1 MRKKHP
7 HFFKMLLISVA
18 FTLLLSCEEESFEN
32 TAPQSNLKVYIV
44 KGNQAKTMA
53 TKISQKLNKPLSQKG
68 TTFKINNDVVVD
80 YSEIMVVEN
89 EAHDKTLSLKVESNA
104 ENEKVFQNMVVIEKE
119 GTTATKLLTYTM
131 SENFATLYENDQA
144 NLSQFQGSIS
154 VTTIDGE
161 DCCSDYWPGIIQIG
175 GGGSDGINPN
185 TGNTQPSQGP
195 STSSPSFGWGI
206 WIGGGGTSGG
216 GSSSGGGSGSSSG
229 GTPEMCPSGMH
240 LKGDPQCRY
249 TKVNNTP
256 ILSNRLNANAMSTI
270 NPNSGTPPSL
280 CCIYDIGLFQ
290 EAMHEQDCEKL
301 NKLGQSDNQNIKPEI
316 QWLKNKV
323 LANEQVEYGVEF
335 EQYGYHNPV
344 TGIDDTICNN
354 THVTGTP
361 FIQTGSSVAEAT
373 VTLTV
378 GPKNIGGAHSHI
390 INKGSH
396 MFSFGDIK
404 TLLEMYDYAL
414 PKRKHLVTYM
424 IVCNNPQD
432 PQNPLTYALT
442 VNDFNALS
450 LAFNSVWNN
459 PKYSLNPNEITGN
472 PETDDR
478 TKLTKIHNVLARE
491 YKNNS
496 NNLEKYFLQKFGSFG
511 ISLYKADN
519 NLDNWSQLE
528 LDSSSGTLVVQP
540 KPCN

>member
-1 MRKKHP
+1 MRKKHL
-7 HFFKMLLISVA
+7 HFFKMLSISVA

-32 TAPQSNLKVYIV
+32 TEPQSNLKVYIV

-53 TKISQKLNKPLSQKG
+53 TKISQKLHKPLSQKG

-119 GTTATKLLTYTM
+119 GSTATKLLTYTM
-131 SENFATLYENDQA
+131 TDHFA
-144 NLSQFQGSIS
+144 NLYANNIVDIGQFQGNISIQN
-154 VTTIDGE
+154 IDGE
-161 DCCSDYWPGIIQIG
+161 DCCSDYWPGMIQIG
-175 GGGSDGINPN
+175 GGEN
-185 TGNTQPSQGP
+185 
-195 STSSPSFGWGI
+195 
-206 WIGGGGTSGG
+206 GGGGDIPDSNGSGNDGG
-216 GSSSGGGSGSSSG
+216 GSSNGGSNSSGPSGGWGISVIHGAYSESGEYTSWEEVSQS
-229 GTPEMCPSGMH
+229 P
-240 LKGDPQCRY
+240 RY
-249 TKVNNTP
+249 FR
-256 ILSNRLNANAMSTI
+256 LSNNLETNNSLD
-270 NPNSGTPPSL
+270 PNTGTPPSL

-301 NKLGQSDNQNIKPEI
+301 NRLGQSDKQNIKPEI

-335 EQYGYHNPV
+335 EQYGY
-344 TGIDDTICNN
+344 DDTDTAIDETTYNN
-354 THVTGTP
+354 PHVTGTP

-390 INKGSH
+390 INNESH

-528 LDSSSGTLVVQP
+528 LDYSSGTLVVQP